1 MKLFAKR
8 TLLTAL
14 TLLLTLTT
22 MAQAGWI
29 EGVVMDKEYNET
41 LPGAAVMVA
50 GTTIG
55 AVTDFDGLYKIE
67 QLQPGRYTLR
77 FSYIS
82 YQTQEVK
89 EVVVRAGE
97 GTRVNLEMGKAN
109 LQISEVVVT
118 ARRNMESESAL
129 LLERKLSTVAVESMG
144 AREMSVKGISNVEDG
159 VKKISGISVA
169 GGNQVFVRGLGDR
182 YSSTTMNGLT
192 IASPNPDNKLIP
204 LTLFPSSVVKN
215 ITVSKVYQPSSFG
228 DYAGAHIDI
237 ETKENSG
244 KDFLSVSVST
254 GGVIG
259 TMFNDFYSSDKA
271 GASYLGY
278 GNKMKLS
285 QSIKDMKT
293 SDFNRLRKNPF
304 NTTFGVNQQQAMP
317 ELGLSVAGGK
327 SYLVAGNP
335 LNLSV
340 SANYSNSYTYFD
352 DTYTST
358 LNAQGM
364 KLDEFSADK
373 WHYET
378 TLSGLA
384 QINYSVGNRHR
395 FAYNLLYVNSS
406 EDTYSDREGYDAEG
420 MELVAS
426 NSIYR
431 IYNLINNQLLGSHTL
446 NDKLEMSWKA
456 SYGFTSS
463 DEPDRRQVMY
473 LKTPNGLELFKLNQQ
488 ETSRYFGE
496 LTEDELV
503 GNVNFNYL
511 LGGGP
516 KATNRLKF
524 GAAYRQ
530 KSRDF
535 YSANFYYNFK
545 GFSPAISDI
554 YNPDFINDANLANG
568 SYTLRK
574 VSLPRNSYFAE
585 NRVAA
590 GFVEADYYVLPNLLL
605 SGGLRYEY
613 ANQTVRYWND
623 AGKALTG
630 ELISNDLFP
639 ALNLKYDLRESQNLR
654 FSASRTVTR
663 PSFVEMAPFE
673 YKESYGGSAVRGYA
687 DLENGY
693 NYNVDL
699 RYEYYPTA
707 GELISLSAYYKY
719 LDNPIERV
727 QEYAGSAIQT
737 FRNVDGGQVAGLE
750 VELRKNLVSDLKFG
764 VNASYIY
771 TRMELPKNGVYTDK
785 KRALQGASP
794 YLVNAD
800 LMWAP
805 KFRNERA
812 LSLSLVYNLRGPRI
826 HTVGINGVGNV
837 VEQAFHTLDFIGSY
851 QLNAKAALKFQAKNL
866 INQQQKYTQ
875 EVADTGVTEVVEYF
889 QRGTKVE
896 VGFSYNF

>member
-1 MKLFAKR
+1 MKLLLIRSVLSVLATLFTFA
-8 TLLTAL
+8 LS
-14 TLLLTLTT
+14 
-22 MAQAGWI
+22 AQSGWI

-41 LPGAAVMVA
+41 LPGAAVQID

-55 AVTDFDGLYKIE
+55 VVTDFDGFYKLE
-67 QLQPGRYTLR
+67 QLAPGKYTLR

-82 YQTQEVK
+82 YASQEVK
-89 EVVVRAGE
+89 DIEVKAGQP
-97 GTRVNLEMGKAN
+97 TRVDISLGKAN
-109 LQISEVVVT
+109 LQLSEVVVT
-118 ARRNMESESAL
+118 GRRNMESENAL

-159 VKKISGISVA
+159 VKKITGISVA

-237 ETKENSG
+237 ETKENVG
-244 KDFLSVSVST
+244 KDYLSISVST
-254 GGVIG
+254 GGVVG
-259 TMFNDFYSSDKA
+259 TMFNDFYSSDKT
-271 GASYLGY
+271 GVPYLGY
-278 GNKMKLS
+278 SSGMKLTE
-285 QSIKDMKT
+285 SIKDMST
-293 SDFNRLRKNPF
+293 SDFNRLKKNPF
-304 NTTFGVNQQQAMP
+304 NTTFNIAKQQAIP
-317 ELGLSVAGGK
+317 ELGLSISGGK
-327 SYLVAGNP
+327 SFDVAGNP
-335 LNLSV
+335 LNVSL
-340 SANYSNSYTYFD
+340 SANYSNGYTFYED
-352 DTYTST
+352 AYNST

-364 KLDEFSADK
+364 KLDEFTSDK
-373 WHYET
+373 WLYET

-384 QINYSVGNRHR
+384 QVNYSIGSRHR
-395 FAYNLLYVNSS
+395 LAYNLLYVNST

-420 MELVAS
+420 VELVAS
-426 NSIYR
+426 NSVYR
-431 IYNLINNQLLGSHTL
+431 IYNLINNQLIGNHTL
-446 NDKLEMSWKA
+446 NDKLDMTWKA

-503 GNVNFNYL
+503 GRVDFNYL
-511 LGGGP
+511 LGGTE
-516 KATNRLKF
+516 KASNRLKF

-545 GFSPAISDI
+545 GFDPAISDV
-554 YNPDFINDANLANG
+554 YNPDFISDSNLANG
-568 SYTLRK
+568 SYTIRK
-574 VSLPRNSYFAE
+574 VSLPRNSYFAD
-585 NRVAA
+585 NKVMA
-590 GFVEADYYVLPNLLL
+590 GFVEAEYYLLPKLLL

-623 AGKALTG
+623 AGKELTA

-639 ALNLKYDLRESQNLR
+639 ALNLKYDLRDTQNLR

-663 PSFVEMAPFE
+663 PSFIEMAPFE

-693 NYNVDL
+693 NYNVDM
-699 RYEYYPTA
+699 RYEYYPSA

-750 VELRKNLVSDLKFG
+750 VELRKNLVKDLKFG

-771 TRMELPKNGVYTDK
+771 TRMELPKDGVYTDK
-785 KRALQGASP
+785 KRQLQGASP
-794 YLVNAD
+794 YLINAD
-800 LMWAP
+800 IMWAP
-805 KFRNERA
+805 KFKNDRSM
-812 LSLSLVYNLRGPRI
+812 SLSLIYNLRGPRI

-837 VEQAFHTLDFIGSY
+837 VENAFNTLDFVGTYNINS
-851 QLNAKAALKFQAKNL
+851 KASIKFQAKNI
-866 INQQQKYTQ
+866 INQDQKYTQ
-875 EVADTGVTEVVEYF
+875 EVSDTGSTEVVEVF